1 MNKIKLRIDKFLVKL
16 LAGLIFGISCIFL
29 SIGTASTSEIPSTPN
44 PLIASPR
51 INITSKQQLAKEA
64 LGALGIA
71 QKYDLYFD
79 HAIGLIITTDN
90 SKFIAW
96 LQEMLAREAGWRH
109 VEEAYI
115 ARLEAD
121 FSEEEL
127 QELLTLFQRS
137 TIKKLLQ
144 SEIQAYLETS
154 PTRYRLLNN
163 VWNSYNEGRL
173 NPPPDIFP

>member
-1 MNKIKLRIDKFLVKL
+1 MKKIKLQIDKFLVKL
-16 LAGLIFGISCIFL
+16 LAGLIFGIGCIVL
-29 SIGTASTSEIPSTPN
+29 NAGIASTSELPSTPN
-44 PLIASPR
+44 PSIASPR
-51 INITSKQQLAKEA
+51 INLTSKQQLAKEV
-64 LGALGIA
+64 LRVLGIA

-79 HAIGLIITTDN
+79 HGIGLIITTDN
-90 SKFIAW
+90 SKFITW

-115 ARLEAD
+115 TRLATD

-127 QELLTLFQRS
+127 QELLTLSERS

-144 SEIQAYLETS
+144 SETQAYLETS
-154 PTRYRLLNN
+154 PTRYRLLND
-163 VWNSYNEGRL
+163 VWNNYNEGRL